1 MARILKWALG
11 TILVLAVLVG
21 GAAIAVRVFVS
32 SDQMKQLA
40 EGYGS
45 SFLGRKIKV
54 AELSIGLFSMEASGL
69 VIEGRAAARAS
80 GKAPLLKVE
89 RIEALLNPTALLYKK
104 ISILSLEIS
113 GININASRDSRGRLS
128 FQDVIDRLKR
138 PRSVWRRGEG
148 ARHGQASLFDVATA
162 EAAPVSAG
170 DSGGGPAGPEYDF
183 VIRDLALTDLR
194 VSFASA
200 AFGGLP
206 AFRASC
212 RFVTVEIEKFRLNE
226 PLPVEVAGECAEPG
240 AVKFAVTAELDPASG
255 NLALTSSFEPFD
267 LMPFAG
273 LAPPQKTARLLSG
286 VLGGEVN
293 VSLSPG
299 EKVTWT
305 ADLSGEKF
313 SADLRPGGRGKWQ
326 RKNLAAIRLKTGG
339 SYDIPGE
346 SARISGLEAELPFL
360 KLRLIKG
367 AEWNV
372 EGRDRV
378 DLGLEVENLGEAAR
392 WGASLLDLSIEN
404 ADGGK
409 FSISLKASRN
419 RRKTDA
425 LDVAASISFSPLDL
439 APYAALLP
447 PRGNLRRLRGRLGG
461 SADVSYAPDR
471 GVRWKADFS
480 GKVLAA
486 QFRTG
491 RGEGWR
497 PLKLATAR
505 LRSEGRYDLLRGA
518 AEVASLE
525 MDLSFATVRLPKKAF
540 WNMGGKDDAE
550 LAVKIMDLGSA
561 AEVASA
567 LSGFSIKKGDFNEG
581 DKLDLNLAL
590 SRDRKKKQEFSVS
603 GSATIDPIQVGP
615 FSAFVPASAGVKD
628 IRGVVGGKVVFL
640 FKQGETVSWKAN
652 LNGSAISGRVD
663 TNFDGKWGSLKL
675 KSFELGSD
683 GRYNLLRDSARV
695 SRLDA
700 KFPFGT
706 LGLAK
711 EARWNSSGRDE
722 IALAWQLSDL
732 EAAVRLGT
740 SLEVD
745 ALRSVSPLGASKGAV
760 RLQRD
765 RRKSKTF
772 SVTGTAGVNLRRI
785 HLADYPNL
793 EAAGEASVNMSE
805 KTLAVSVPTL
815 TVRERGLRQEA
826 LNQKDRRPRGSRPA
840 EKKASPVLELKKFNI
855 SLSQENL
862 MKGRIVSSRASAGA
876 LRINFMMDPKKNT
889 NLRAILAP
897 PAGRV
902 AAVKS
907 PAKRPAKRLG
917 GAARAPRKSRSS
929 KSTAGPRQTSTK
941 RGTKRAAKGAVKS
954 RSKPAAKP
962 AASAAALPDLFV
974 RRMEIDRLDFKFTHQ
989 VEPRGRPVVLEWKD
1003 LNLRIDNFNTRMRR
1017 GRMDGRIALVSRAK
1031 PAPLSLNAKM
1041 NPALDPPDL
1050 DGTLS
1055 LNNFDLSRLSPYA
1068 FSARGMEIRE
1078 GALDMNSS
1086 FNLRGGYLRSRFKGK
1101 VRRLNMRQV
1110 KKAAILGEA
1119 QAILQGIALGLLK
1132 RKNDE
1137 IPVSFRIKGRLND
1150 PSFSTGRAVTE
1161 ALLVGVINKLAKLGG
1176 KTKDL
1181 GGQVGNILKGVL
1193 GGVLGGQAPKTPA
1206 PRPAPTPRTQA
1217 APKTQAAPPP
1227 RERRRVRPKD
1237 AVKELEN
1244 IGKDLLRG
1252 LFRGR

>member
-54 AELSIGLFSMEASGL
+54 AELSIGLFSVEASGL
-69 VIEGRAAARAS
+69 VVEGRAAARAN

-113 GININASRDSRGRLS
+113 GIKINASRDSRGRLS
-128 FQDVIDRLKR
+128 FQDVIDRLNW
-138 PRSVWRRGEG
+138 PRSVRRRGEG
-148 ARHGQASLFDVATA
+148 PRHGRASLFGVATAFGVAAA
-162 EAAPVSAG
+162 EAAPESAG
-170 DSGGGPAGPEYDF
+170 DSGGGPAGPGYDF
-183 VIRDLALTDLR
+183 VIRDLALTDLK

-212 RFVTVEIEKFRLNE
+212 RFATVEIEKFRLND
-226 PLPVEVAGECAEPG
+226 PLPIEVAGECAEPG

-273 LAPPQKTARLLSG
+273 LAPPLNTARLLTG

-299 EKVTWT
+299 KKVTWT
-305 ADLSGEKF
+305 ANLIGEKF

-326 RKNLAAIRLKTGG
+326 RKHLAAIRLKTGG
-339 SYDIPGE
+339 SYDISGE

-419 RRKTDA
+419 RRKA
-425 LDVAASISFSPLDL
+425 NAVDVAASIGFSPLDL

-461 SADVSYAPDR
+461 SADVSFAPDR

-480 GKVLAA
+480 GKGLEA

-497 PLKLATAR
+497 ALKLATAGF
-505 LRSEGRYDLLRGA
+505 RSEGRYDLPRGA

-525 MDLSFATVRLPKKAF
+525 VDLPFATVRLPKKAF
-540 WNMGGKDDAE
+540 WNRRGKDDAE
-550 LAVKIMDLGSA
+550 LAVKITDLGPA

-567 LSGFSIKKGDFNEG
+567 LSGFSINKGDFNKG
-581 DKLDLNLAL
+581 DKLDLNIAL
-590 SRDRKKKQEFSVS
+590 SRDRRKKQELSVS
-603 GSATIDPIQVGP
+603 GSAALDPIQVGP
-615 FSAFVPASAGVKD
+615 FAAFVPASAGVKD

-652 LNGSAISGRVD
+652 LTGSAISGRVD
-663 TNFDGKWGSLKL
+663 TNSDGKWGSLKL
-675 KSFELGSD
+675 KSFELGSE

-732 EAAVRLGT
+732 EAAVRLGAA
-740 SLEVD
+740 LEVD
-745 ALRSVSPLGASKGAV
+745 ALRSVSPLGASKGEV
-760 RLQRD
+760 RILRD
-765 RRKSKTF
+765 RRKSETF
-772 SVTGTAGVNLRRI
+772 SVTGSAGVNLKRI
-785 HLADYPNL
+785 HLAEYPNL
-793 EAAGEASVNMSE
+793 EAAGEARVNMSE

-815 TVRERGLRQEA
+815 TVRERGGG
-826 LNQKDRRPRGSRPA
+826 PRGGQSSPA
-840 EKKASPVLELKKFNI
+840 IDIKKFSI

-876 LRINFMMDPKKNT
+876 LRINFVMDPKKNT
-889 NLRAILAP
+889 NLRTILAP
-897 PAGRV
+897 PAGR
-902 AAVKS
+902 AAAAKS
-907 PAKRPAKRLG
+907 PAKKPAKRLG
-917 GAARAPRKSRSS
+917 GAARAPRQSRTS
-929 KSTAGPRQTSTK
+929 KSTASPRRASTKPGTKPGTK
-941 RGTKRAAKGAVKS
+941 RGTKRAAKS
-954 RSKPAAKP
+954 RSRPAAKP
-962 AASAAALPDLFV
+962 AAPAAALPDVFI

-989 VEPRGRPVVLEWKD
+989 VEPKGRPVVLEWKD
-1003 LNLRIDNFNTRMRR
+1003 LNLRIDNLNTRMRR
-1017 GRMDGRIALVSRAK
+1017 GRMDGRIVLVSRAK
-1031 PAPLSLNAKM
+1031 PAPLSLNSKM

-1101 VRRLNMRQV
+1101 VRRLKLRQV

-1137 IPVSFRIKGRLND
+1137 IPVSFKIKGRLDD
-1150 PSFSTGRAVTE
+1150 PSFNTGRAVTE
-1161 ALLVGVINKLAKLGG
+1161 ALLAGVINKLVKLGG

-1181 GGQVGNILKGVL
+1181 GGEVGNILKGVL
-1193 GGVLGGQAPKTPA
+1193 GRVLGGQAPKATS
-1206 PRPAPTPRTQA
+1206 PRPAPTPRKQA
-1217 APKTQAAPPP
+1217 APRTQAAPPP
-1227 RERRRVRPKD
+1227 PERRRVRPKD